1 MGGLALSCMV
11 SIYLDCRFPTF
22 QFSVKSD
29 LLRLIRNAITTVI
42 KMGKKLANMAEF
54 NSELESAGSKLVV
67 IDFFAEWCGPCKMIA
82 PKIEELS
89 AQKDNVVFVKVD
101 VDENEDAASQYN
113 ISAMPTFVFIKNKEK
128 VDEMMGANYEKLK
141 EMVEKHA

>member
-1 MGGLALSCMV
+1 MG
-11 SIYLDCRFPTF
+11 SIYLDFRFPTF

-29 LLRLIRNAITTVI
+29 LLRLIRNAVTTVI
-42 KMGKKLANMAEF
+42 KMVKKLANMAEF

-89 AQKDNVVFVKVD
+89 AQKDNVVSVKVD
-101 VDENEDAASQYN
+101 GDENEMLHRNTTSLRCQPL
-113 ISAMPTFVFIKNKEK
+113 SSSRTRKRWMR
-128 VDEMMGANYEKLK
+128 
-141 EMVEKHA
+141 